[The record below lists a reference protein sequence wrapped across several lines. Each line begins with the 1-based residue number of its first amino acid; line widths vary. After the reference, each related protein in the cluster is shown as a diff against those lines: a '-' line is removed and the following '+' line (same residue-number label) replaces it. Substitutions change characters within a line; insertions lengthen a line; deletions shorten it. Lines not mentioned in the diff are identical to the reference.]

1 MRKKTKFKSAND
13 EIEHL
18 RMKKMLT
25 DEEFD
30 RLDTLMADKID
41 AITDALIA
49 EPETGSDM
57 DEFKRVQK
65 SMSKLKRI
73 LR

>member
-1 MRKKTKFKSAND
+1 MSNKIKFKSADD
-13 EIEHL
+13 EIDHL

-41 AITDALIA
+41 AITDSLIA
-49 EPETGSDM
+49 EPETGSTM

-73 LR
+73 LK

>member
-1 MRKKTKFKSAND
+1 MSKKIKFKSADD

-30 RLDTLMADKID
+30 RLDTLMADKIE

-49 EPETGSDM
+49 ETDNGSVS

-65 SMSKLKRI
+65 SMSKLKKV